1 MKSII
6 IYGSRYGS
14 ARRYA
19 QELSKQTGIPDVSY
33 QEAPLLSELETVVYI
48 GALYAGGVLGLTKTL
63 RRQSFEKHQRLIIVT
78 VGLADPDIP
87 QNRENIRNAL
97 QKQIHAQLYGRAAIF
112 HLRGAIDYQ
121 ALSLGHRTMMAL
133 LHRSLQKK
141 PAEEWSEEDKALMET
156 YGKQADFVDFASPVS
171 YTHLNLEWSLTI
183 RLAINPCSA
192 SSIISVKAGLAKV
205 TPDQPSS
212 INTRVF
218 LNPFSFAYFSRIDC

>member
-19 QELSKQTGIPDVSY
+19 QELSKQTDIPAVSY
-33 QEAPLLSELETVVYI
+33 QEAPPLSKLETVVYI

-133 LHRSLQKK
+133 LHLSLQKK
-141 PAEEWSEEDKALMET
+141 PAEEWSEEDRALMET
-156 YGKQADFVDFASPVS
+156 YGKQADFVDFVS
-171 YTHLNLEWSLTI
+171 L
-183 RLAINPCSA
+183 RLIINEMQRD
-192 SSIISVKAGLAKV
+192 
-205 TPDQPSS
+205 TE
-212 INTRVF
+212 
-218 LNPFSFAYFSRIDC
+218 

>member
-1 MKSII
+1 MKSVIL
-6 IYGSRYGS
+6 YGSRYGS

-19 QELSKQTGIPDVSY
+19 QELSKQTDIPAVSY
-33 QEAPLLSELETVVYI
+33 QEAPPLSKLETIVYI

-63 RRQSFEKHQRLIIVT
+63 RRQSFGEHQRLVIVT

-87 QNRENIRNAL
+87 QNRENIRNSL
-97 QKQIHAQLYGRAAIF
+97 QKQIPAQLYGRAAVF

-156 YGKQADFVDFASPVS
+156 YGKQADFVDFASLRP
-171 YTHLNLEWSLTI
+171 I
-183 RLAINPCSA
+183 INEMQ
-192 SSIISVKAGLAKV
+192 GD
-205 TPDQPSS
+205 TE
-212 INTRVF
+212 
-218 LNPFSFAYFSRIDC
+218 

>member
-1 MKSII
+1 M
-6 IYGSRYGS
+6 
-14 ARRYA
+14 
-19 QELSKQTGIPDVSY
+19 
-33 QEAPLLSELETVVYI
+33 
-48 GALYAGGVLGLTKTL
+48 TKTL

-156 YGKQADFVDFASPVS
+156 YGKQADFVDFCEGFHVG
-171 YTHLNLEWSLTI
+171 TTRIILRSL
-183 RLAINPCSA
+183 INRALSCVPGKEMCLWLKSE
-192 SSIISVKAGLAKV
+192 
-205 TPDQPSS
+205 
-212 INTRVF
+212 
-218 LNPFSFAYFSRIDC
+218 

>member
-1 MKSII
+1 MKSVIL
-6 IYGSRYGS
+6 YGSRYGS

-19 QELSKQTGIPDVSY
+19 QELSKQTDIPAVSY
-33 QEAPLLSELETVVYI
+33 QEAPPLSKLETIVYI

-63 RRQSFEKHQRLIIVT
+63 RRQSFGEHQRLVIVT
-78 VGLADPDIP
+78 VGLADPDIL

-97 QKQIHAQLYGRAAIF
+97 QKQIPAQLYGRAAVF

-156 YGKQADFVDFASPVS
+156 YGKQVDFVDFASLRP
-171 YTHLNLEWSLTI
+171 I
-183 RLAINPCSA
+183 INEM
-192 SSIISVKAGLAKV
+192 
-205 TPDQPSS
+205 QRE
-212 INTRVF
+212 NR
-218 LNPFSFAYFSRIDC
+218 

>member
-19 QELSKQTGIPDVSY
+19 QELSKQTDIPAVSY
-33 QEAPLLSELETVVYI
+33 QEAPPLSKLETIVYI

-63 RRQSFEKHQRLIIVT
+63 RRQSFGEHQRLIIVT

-97 QKQIHAQLYGRAAIF
+97 QKQIPAQLYGRAAVF

-141 PAEEWSEEDKALMET
+141 PAEEWSEEDRALMET
-156 YGKQADFVDFASPVS
+156 YGKQADFVDFVS
-171 YTHLNLEWSLTI
+171 L
-183 RLAINPCSA
+183 RLIINEMQRD
-192 SSIISVKAGLAKV
+192 
-205 TPDQPSS
+205 TE
-212 INTRVF
+212 
-218 LNPFSFAYFSRIDC
+218 

>member
-6 IYGSRYGS
+6 LYGSRYGS

-19 QELSKQTGIPDVSY
+19 QELSKQTDIPAVSY
-33 QEAPLLSELETVVYI
+33 QEAPPLSKLETIVYI

-63 RRQSFEKHQRLIIVT
+63 RRQSFGEHQRLVIVT
-78 VGLADPDIP
+78 VGLADPDIL

-97 QKQIHAQLYGRAAIF
+97 QKQIPAQLYGRAAVF

-156 YGKQADFVDFASPVS
+156 YGKQADFVDFASLRP
-171 YTHLNLEWSLTI
+171 I
-183 RLAINPCSA
+183 INEMQRD
-192 SSIISVKAGLAKV
+192 
-205 TPDQPSS
+205 TE
-212 INTRVF
+212 
-218 LNPFSFAYFSRIDC
+218 

>member
-19 QELSKQTGIPDVSY
+19 QELSKQTDIPAVSY
-33 QEAPLLSELETVVYI
+33 QEAPPLSKLETIVYI

-63 RRQSFEKHQRLIIVT
+63 RGQSLGEHQRLIIVT

-97 QKQIHAQLYGRAAIF
+97 QRQLSAQLYGRAAVF

-156 YGKQADFVDFASPVS
+156 YGEQVNFVDFASLRP
-171 YTHLNLEWSLTI
+171 I
-183 RLAINPCSA
+183 INEM
-192 SSIISVKAGLAKV
+192 
-205 TPDQPSS
+205 Q
-212 INTRVF
+212 RE
-218 LNPFSFAYFSRIDC
+218 SR

>member
-19 QELSKQTGIPDVSY
+19 QELSKQTDIPAVSY
-33 QEAPLLSELETVVYI
+33 QEAPPLSKLETIVYI

-63 RRQSFEKHQRLIIVT
+63 RRQSFGEHQRLVIVT
-78 VGLADPDIP
+78 VGLADPDIL

-97 QKQIHAQLYGRAAIF
+97 QKQIPAQLYGRAAVF

-141 PAEEWSEEDKALMET
+141 SAEEWSEEDKALMET
-156 YGKQADFVDFASPVS
+156 YGKQADFVDFASLRP
-171 YTHLNLEWSLTI
+171 I
-183 RLAINPCSA
+183 INEMQR
-192 SSIISVKAGLAKV
+192 K
-205 TPDQPSS
+205 
-212 INTRVF
+212 
-218 LNPFSFAYFSRIDC
+218 SR

>member
-6 IYGSRYGS
+6 LYGSRYGS

-19 QELSKQTGIPDVSY
+19 QELSKQTDIPAVSY
-33 QEAPLLSELETVVYI
+33 QEAPPLSKLETIVYI

-63 RRQSFEKHQRLIIVT
+63 RRQSFGEHQRLVIVT

-87 QNRENIRNAL
+87 QNRENIRNSL
-97 QKQIHAQLYGRAAIF
+97 QKQIPAQLYGRAAVF

-121 ALSLGHRTMMAL
+121 ALSLGHRTMLAL

-156 YGKQADFVDFASPVS
+156 YGKQADFVDFASLRP
-171 YTHLNLEWSLTI
+171 I
-183 RLAINPCSA
+183 INE
-192 SSIISVKAGLAKV
+192 IQGD
-205 TPDQPSS
+205 TE
-212 INTRVF
+212 
-218 LNPFSFAYFSRIDC
+218 

>member
-1 MKSII
+1 MKSVIL
-6 IYGSRYGS
+6 YGSRYGS

-19 QELSKQTGIPDVSY
+19 QELSKQTDIPAVSY
-33 QEAPLLSELETVVYI
+33 QEAPPLSKLETIVYI

-63 RRQSFEKHQRLIIVT
+63 RRQSFGEHQRLVIVT

-97 QKQIHAQLYGRAAIF
+97 QKQIPAQLYDRAAVF

-141 PAEEWSEEDKALMET
+141 PAEEWSEEDRALMET
-156 YGKQADFVDFASPVS
+156 YGKQADFVDFVS
-171 YTHLNLEWSLTI
+171 L
-183 RLAINPCSA
+183 RLIINEMQRD
-192 SSIISVKAGLAKV
+192 
-205 TPDQPSS
+205 TE
-212 INTRVF
+212 
-218 LNPFSFAYFSRIDC
+218 

>member
-19 QELSKQTGIPDVSY
+19 QELSKQTDIPVVSY
-33 QEAPLLSELETVVYI
+33 QEAPPLSKLETIVYI

-63 RRQSFEKHQRLIIVT
+63 RRQSFGEHQRLVIVT
-78 VGLADPDIP
+78 VGLADPDIL

-97 QKQIHAQLYGRAAIF
+97 QKQIPAQLYGRAAVF

-156 YGKQADFVDFASPVS
+156 YGKQADFVDFASLRP
-171 YTHLNLEWSLTI
+171 I
-183 RLAINPCSA
+183 INEMQR
-192 SSIISVKAGLAKV
+192 K
-205 TPDQPSS
+205 
-212 INTRVF
+212 
-218 LNPFSFAYFSRIDC
+218 SR

>member
-1 MKSII
+1 MKSVIL
-6 IYGSRYGS
+6 YGSRYGS

-19 QELSKQTGIPDVSY
+19 QELSKQTDIPAVSY
-33 QEAPLLSELETVVYI
+33 QEAPPLSKLETIVYI

-63 RRQSFEKHQRLIIVT
+63 RRQSFGEHQRLVIVT

-87 QNRENIRNAL
+87 QNRENIRNSL
-97 QKQIHAQLYGRAAIF
+97 QKQIPAQLYGRAAVF

-156 YGKQADFVDFASPVS
+156 YGKQADYVDFASLRPIVNEIQGD
-171 YTHLNLEWSLTI
+171 TE
-183 RLAINPCSA
+183 
-192 SSIISVKAGLAKV
+192 
-205 TPDQPSS
+205 
-212 INTRVF
+212 
-218 LNPFSFAYFSRIDC
+218 

>member
-1 MKSII
+1 MKSVIL
-6 IYGSRYGS
+6 YGSRYGS

-19 QELSKQTGIPDVSY
+19 QELSKQTDIPAVSY
-33 QEAPLLSELETVVYI
+33 QEAPPLSKLETIVYI

-63 RRQSFEKHQRLIIVT
+63 RRQSFGEHQRLIIVT

-87 QNRENIRNAL
+87 QNRENIRNSL
-97 QKQIHAQLYGRAAIF
+97 QKQIPAQLYGRAAVF

-156 YGKQADFVDFASPVS
+156 YGKQADFVDFASLRP
-171 YTHLNLEWSLTI
+171 I
-183 RLAINPCSA
+183 INE
-192 SSIISVKAGLAKV
+192 IQGD
-205 TPDQPSS
+205 TE
-212 INTRVF
+212 
-218 LNPFSFAYFSRIDC
+218 

>member
-1 MKSII
+1 MKSVIL
-6 IYGSRYGS
+6 YGSRYGS

-19 QELSKQTGIPDVSY
+19 QELSKQTDIPAVSY
-33 QEAPLLSELETVVYI
+33 QEAPPLSKLETIVYI

-63 RRQSFEKHQRLIIVT
+63 RRQSFGEHQRLVIVT
-78 VGLADPDIP
+78 VGLADPDIL

-97 QKQIHAQLYGRAAIF
+97 QKQIPAQLYGRAAVF

-156 YGKQADFVDFASPVS
+156 YGKQADFVDFVS
-171 YTHLNLEWSLTI
+171 L
-183 RLAINPCSA
+183 RLIINEMQRD
-192 SSIISVKAGLAKV
+192 
-205 TPDQPSS
+205 TE
-212 INTRVF
+212 
-218 LNPFSFAYFSRIDC
+218 

>member
-19 QELSKQTGIPDVSY
+19 QELSKQTDIPAVSY
-33 QEAPLLSELETVVYI
+33 QEAPPLSKLETIVYI

-63 RRQSFEKHQRLIIVT
+63 RRQSFGEHQRLVIVT
-78 VGLADPDIP
+78 VGLADPDIL

-97 QKQIHAQLYGRAAIF
+97 QKQIPAQLYGRAAVF

-121 ALSLGHRTMMAL
+121 ALSLGHRTMLAL

-141 PAEEWSEEDKALMET
+141 PAEEWSEEDRALMET
-156 YGKQADFVDFASPVS
+156 YGKQADFVDFVS
-171 YTHLNLEWSLTI
+171 L
-183 RLAINPCSA
+183 RLIINEMQRD
-192 SSIISVKAGLAKV
+192 
-205 TPDQPSS
+205 TE
-212 INTRVF
+212 
-218 LNPFSFAYFSRIDC
+218 

>member
-1 MKSII
+1 MKSVIL
-6 IYGSRYGS
+6 YGSRYGS

-19 QELSKQTGIPDVSY
+19 QELSKQTDIPAVSY
-33 QEAPLLSELETVVYI
+33 QEAPPLSKLETIVYI

-63 RRQSFEKHQRLIIVT
+63 RRQSFGEHQRLVIVT
-78 VGLADPDIP
+78 VGLADPDIL

-156 YGKQADFVDFASPVS
+156 YGKQADFVDFASLRP
-171 YTHLNLEWSLTI
+171 I
-183 RLAINPCSA
+183 INEMQRD
-192 SSIISVKAGLAKV
+192 
-205 TPDQPSS
+205 TE
-212 INTRVF
+212 
-218 LNPFSFAYFSRIDC
+218 

>member
-6 IYGSRYGS
+6 LYGSRYGS

-19 QELSKQTGIPDVSY
+19 QELSKQTDIPAVSY
-33 QEAPLLSELETVVYI
+33 QEAPPLSKLETIVYI

-63 RRQSFEKHQRLIIVT
+63 RRQSFGEHQRLVIVT
-78 VGLADPDIP
+78 VGLADPDIL

-97 QKQIHAQLYGRAAIF
+97 QKQIPAQLYGRAAVF

-156 YGKQADFVDFASPVS
+156 YGKQADFVDFASLRP
-171 YTHLNLEWSLTI
+171 I
-183 RLAINPCSA
+183 INE
-192 SSIISVKAGLAKV
+192 IQGD
-205 TPDQPSS
+205 TE
-212 INTRVF
+212 
-218 LNPFSFAYFSRIDC
+218 

>member
-6 IYGSRYGS
+6 LYGSRYGS

-19 QELSKQTGIPDVSY
+19 QELSKQTDIPAVSY
-33 QEAPLLSELETVVYI
+33 QEAPPLSKLETIVYI

-63 RRQSFEKHQRLIIVT
+63 RRQSFGEHQRLVIVT
-78 VGLADPDIP
+78 VGLADPDIL

-97 QKQIHAQLYGRAAIF
+97 QKQIPAQLYGRAAVF

-156 YGKQADFVDFASPVS
+156 YGKRADFVDFASLRP
-171 YTHLNLEWSLTI
+171 I
-183 RLAINPCSA
+183 INEMQ
-192 SSIISVKAGLAKV
+192 GD
-205 TPDQPSS
+205 TE
-212 INTRVF
+212 
-218 LNPFSFAYFSRIDC
+218 

>member
-1 MKSII
+1 MKSVIL
-6 IYGSRYGS
+6 YGSRYGS

-19 QELSKQTGIPDVSY
+19 QELSKQTDIPAVSY
-33 QEAPLLSELETVVYI
+33 QEAPPLSKLETIVYI

-63 RRQSFEKHQRLIIVT
+63 RRQSFGEHQRLVIVP
-78 VGLADPDIP
+78 VGLADPDIL

-97 QKQIHAQLYGRAAIF
+97 QKQIPAQLYGRAAVF

-156 YGKQADFVDFASPVS
+156 YGKQADFVDFASLRP
-171 YTHLNLEWSLTI
+171 I
-183 RLAINPCSA
+183 INEMQR
-192 SSIISVKAGLAKV
+192 K
-205 TPDQPSS
+205 
-212 INTRVF
+212 
-218 LNPFSFAYFSRIDC
+218 SR